1 MESTTSAD
9 QGHSPTHV
17 VDFEATKMSE
27 ANELQQLAPILET
40 AKAARAS
47 PVTRSSPKRPPK
59 VIPTPLPTLEESE
72 RSVSSAEESQGS
84 PRRKRHVEKVKKEEF
99 DVVEFVD
106 DGDDDIADPPETSP
120 KSGLRNLVEIDNL
133 KSRAAML
140 ASRGKEEEAVQ
151 FYSRALRLMKIDLN
165 AVTRRVSTNP
175 ADKKW
180 GNEWLLVAGAIAE
193 VRTAIAILC
202 ERLGAYAKAIQACKD
217 ARDIYECS
225 PLQPQEG
232 DETVPEVDAGVK
244 QMNDMV
250 ERLNSAQDSFDAR
263 KKLHEEAIQL
273 RRQISVTRDP
283 SAKDDLGRKAFVVL
297 YGALDMEKES
307 LGETHPQVADTHNAI
322 GMLHHERNEMKD
334 AIKHLNKSVSILK
347 LCLGPY
353 HPRSAIAFRE
363 LAKLYDA
370 RRANSGDIDMAIG
383 LYSQAT
389 ASLRECYGPKSAMV
403 GASLNNEA
411 VMHILQ
417 SNYDLA
423 VEKLSDAL
431 VAYETSKMNK
441 NKIINTESAQV
452 WKNLGEC
459 HCRRQE
465 FESAHFAYNNALSIQ
480 KDARRQAEQLGAAV
494 TPGCDDA
501 SIADTLLRLGNATKQ
516 TLRYED
522 AHRIYREALL
532 IFRKHYTSAYRA
544 SNGRVCDNLADAQD
558 RLAHTLYC
566 IAEVQEIRGIYEE
579 AEALYAEALQLRLH
593 SDAQREQSRMNLVHV
608 AMSLAGTASCNMKRG
623 EFDDAIAA
631 YKESI
636 KYLEKHG
643 VPEDH
648 ELMKKVRNRL
658 EDAER
663 RVLSDDT
670 LHDDSD
676 DSDNDGC
683 DVTLEMDAES
693 KRLME
698 NGEFDKAIEVLSQA
712 LTIRRRR
719 LTRRQKEE
727 NLPLHLPEKED
738 VAMTLVNYATILFQ
752 KGEVSQAEMLTR
764 EAVRMHQSNGHDD
777 QHPIVRS
784 LLDQLDRLSHLHTL

>member
-1 MESTTSAD
+1 
-9 QGHSPTHV
+9 
-17 VDFEATKMSE
+17 MSE
-27 ANELQQLAPILET
+27 ANELPQSAPT
-40 AKAARAS
+40 S
-47 PVTRSSPKRPPK
+47 SVNRSSPKRLPK
-59 VIPTPLPTLEESE
+59 VSPTPLPTLDESE
-72 RSVSSAEESQGS
+72 RSVSSAEGSQGS
-84 PRRKRHVEKVKKEEF
+84 PRRKRQVENVEKEEEF
-99 DVVEFVD
+99 TVVDFAE
-106 DGDDDIADPPETSP
+106 GDDIADPPETSP

-133 KSRAAML
+133 KARAAKL

-151 FYSRALRLMKIDLN
+151 FYYRALRLMKIDIN
-165 AVTRRVSTNP
+165 AVTRRVSSNP
-175 ADKKW
+175 TDKKW
-180 GNEWLLVAGAIAE
+180 GDEWLVVAGAIAE

-217 ARDIYECS
+217 AREIYECS
-225 PLQPQEG
+225 PIHPQEG
-232 DETVPEVDAGVK
+232 QETVPEVDAGVK

-250 ERLNSAQDSFDAR
+250 DRLNSAKDSFDAR
-263 KKLHEEAIQL
+263 KNLHEEAIQL
-273 RRQISVTRDP
+273 RRQIALTRDP
-283 SAKDDLGRKAFVVL
+283 SAKDDLGRKAFIVL
-297 YGALDMEKES
+297 YGALDMEKQS
-307 LGETHPQVADTHNAI
+307 LGETHPQVADTHKAI
-322 GMLHHERNEMKD
+322 GMLHNERNEMAD
-334 AIKHLNKSVSILK
+334 AIKHMNKAVSILK
-347 LCLGPY
+347 LCLGLY

-389 ASLRECYGPKSAMV
+389 ASLKECYGPKSAMV

-459 HCRRQE
+459 HCRRKE

-480 KDARRQAEQLGAAV
+480 KDARRQAEQLGSAT
-494 TPGCDDA
+494 TPGCDDS

-544 SNGRVCDNLADAQD
+544 SNGRVCDKLADAQD

-579 AEALYAEALQLRLH
+579 AEALYSESLQLRLH

-608 AMSLAGTASCNMKRG
+608 AMSLAGTASCNRKRG
-623 EFDDAIAA
+623 QFDDAIAA

-636 KYLEKHG
+636 RYLEKHG
-643 VPEDH
+643 VPEGH
-648 ELMKKVRNRL
+648 VLMKSVRSRL
-658 EDAER
+658 EEAQR
-663 RVLSDDT
+663 RVVSNQT

-676 DSDNDGC
+676 DSDSDGV
-683 DVTLEMDAES
+683 DSTLELDTES

-698 NGEFDKAIEVLSQA
+698 SGEFDKAIEVLSQA

-784 LLDQLDRLSHLHTL
+784 LLDQLDRLSHLHTI